1 METGIIFPQIIERGC
16 GMDVHRDTVVATI
29 MGKDI
34 DQQTVTFSTF
44 TNSLKEL
51 GVWLKQYGVT
61 HIAMESTGVYWK
73 PVFNILDGDFQILL
87 VNANH
92 IKNIPGHKTDK
103 KDSVWIAKLLLSGLL
118 KASFIP
124 PRIIRD
130 LRDLCRYRKK
140 LVQQATS
147 ERNRFERILQDANFK
162 LSKVLSDIFGKTGT
176 KIIDALLED
185 RNCFEEILPL
195 CHGRIKSKR
204 DELEQALSGSLTEH
218 HKFMLRAIRLSIHEI
233 ENRIVDV
240 EIEMDSL
247 STPFK
252 NHLEHLQTIPGVNR
266 ISSTKILAE
275 IGAEMDKFSTVN
287 HLASWAGMCPGNNE
301 SAGKTKSSRATKG
314 NAYLRTILVECAWSS
329 TRVKNCYLRKKFESL
344 IARKGK
350 KRALFALGHKILIAS
365 YYIIKNNVEYQDL
378 GYEYLDDRKKNKQ
391 IQTYVDRLKSL
402 GVELQINSIT

>member
-51 GVWLKQYGVT
+51 RVWLKQYGVT

-130 LRDLCRYRKK
+130 LRDLCRYRKNWFSRQHPNVIASRGYFRMPTLNSAK
-140 LVQQATS
+140 SSAIFLARPEQKSSMHFWKTETALKKSFRFATEGS
-147 ERNRFERILQDANFK
+147 SLKRMNWNRLFPARLQHTI
-162 LSKVLSDIFGKTGT
+162 S
-176 KIIDALLED
+176 
-185 RNCFEEILPL
+185 L
-195 CHGRIKSKR
+195 CSG
-204 DELEQALSGSLTEH
+204 LSG
-218 HKFMLRAIRLSIHEI
+218 
-233 ENRIVDV
+233 
-240 EIEMDSL
+240 
-247 STPFK
+247 
-252 NHLEHLQTIPGVNR
+252 
-266 ISSTKILAE
+266 
-275 IGAEMDKFSTVN
+275 
-287 HLASWAGMCPGNNE
+287 
-301 SAGKTKSSRATKG
+301 
-314 NAYLRTILVECAWSS
+314 
-329 TRVKNCYLRKKFESL
+329 
-344 IARKGK
+344 
-350 KRALFALGHKILIAS
+350 
-365 YYIIKNNVEYQDL
+365 
-378 GYEYLDDRKKNKQ
+378 
-391 IQTYVDRLKSL
+391 
-402 GVELQINSIT
+402 